1 MSYKKTIFTG
11 TLILTLSGFLSRILG
26 FYNRIFLSNLIGAR
40 ELGIYQ
46 LIFPV
51 YMLCFTLVCHG
62 FETGISNLTSRFY
75 AVGEKA
81 NIHRL
86 IRLTAAMAFF
96 LALLLMTIL
105 YEGAGYLSG
114 HLLHETSAAPALRIA
129 ALSLPFVAVKSCLH
143 GYYIGL
149 NRSAV
154 PAASQLIEQCAR
166 VGSIY
171 LLSVSVY
178 LFTAD
183 ARIAAWG
190 MVIGEAASTV
200 YTILAY
206 LYTNR
211 AAGRKHFTDVRFP
224 AGQKR
229 PVSTGQKSMPFSHMV
244 REFFSFSV
252 PLTSTADHQP
262 LFPDHHQQSGKY
274 ADSLYAGILSGEP
287 DPRAGMLRHPHR
299 HGAALFIFS
308 GHHHQFPVRHA
319 AARNLLFL

>member
-75 AVGEKA
+75 AVGEKT

-211 AAGRKHFTDVRFP
+211 TAGRKHFADVRFP
-224 AGQKR
+224 GPQAPG
-229 PVSTGQKSMPFSHMV
+229 
-244 REFFSFSV
+244 
-252 PLTSTADHQP
+252 
-262 LFPDHHQQSGKY
+262 
-274 ADSLYAGILSGEP
+274 
-287 DPRAGMLRHPHR
+287 
-299 HGAALFIFS
+299 
-308 GHHHQFPVRHA
+308 
-319 AARNLLFL
+319 RNPCLFLIWSGNFSLSAYR

>member
-114 HLLHETSAAPALRIA
+114 S
-129 ALSLPFVAVKSCLH
+129 
-143 GYYIGL
+143 
-149 NRSAV
+149 
-154 PAASQLIEQCAR
+154 
-166 VGSIY
+166 
-171 LLSVSVY
+171 SV
-178 LFTAD
+178 
-183 ARIAAWG
+183 
-190 MVIGEAASTV
+190 
-200 YTILAY
+200 
-206 LYTNR
+206 
-211 AAGRKHFTDVRFP
+211 
-224 AGQKR
+224 
-229 PVSTGQKSMPFSHMV
+229 
-244 REFFSFSV
+244 
-252 PLTSTADHQP
+252 
-262 LFPDHHQQSGKY
+262 
-274 ADSLYAGILSGEP
+274 
-287 DPRAGMLRHPHR
+287 
-299 HGAALFIFS
+299 
-308 GHHHQFPVRHA
+308 
-319 AARNLLFL
+319 